1 MMVQKMMKIM
11 HSYGRLKSPRRQGK
25 DVMMLMMMMNMVIM
39 TTMMITTMMIM
50 TMMMMTVIIYE
61 LTSWITLRVIN
72 MVEMKMRY

>member
-1 MMVQKMMKIM
+1 MMKIM

-50 TMMMMTVIIYE
+50 TMMMMTIGR
-61 LTSWITLRVIN
+61 LMSPS
-72 MVEMKMRY
+72 VEGQEETRHISSSAPDLPQL